1 VVVNMHEA
9 KTRLSELV
17 ELVRQGQPV
26 TIARAGVP
34 VADLVPHR
42 DPAGRRE
49 GGRWR
54 GRARIAPDFDAP
66 MSDLQ
71 DLFGT

>member
-1 VVVNMHEA
+1 MHEA

-17 ELVRQGQPV
+17 ELVRQGERV
-26 TIARAGVP
+26 VIARAGVP

-42 DPAGRRE
+42 DPVRRRE

-66 MSDLQ
+66 MPDLEE
-71 DLFGT
+71 LFGT

>member
-17 ELVRQGQPV
+17 ELVRQGQRV
-26 TIARAGVP
+26 TIARSGVP

-42 DPAGRRE
+42 HPVERRS

-54 GRARIAPDFDAP
+54 GRARVAPDFDAP
-66 MSDLQ
+66 MPDLEE
-71 DLFGT
+71 LFGT